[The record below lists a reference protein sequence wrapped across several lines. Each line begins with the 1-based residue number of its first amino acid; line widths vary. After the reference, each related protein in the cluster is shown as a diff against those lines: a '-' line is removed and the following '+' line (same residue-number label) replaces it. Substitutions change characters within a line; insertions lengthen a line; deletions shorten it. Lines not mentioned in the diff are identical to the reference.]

1 MPHDELRV
9 DAARNLLQVTFP
21 ALGQEQGEEVDL
33 EEEVAELVAQLL
45 VVAALGGVRD
55 LVGLLDRVRDD
66 RPRRLLAVPG
76 TVAPQPLGELLE
88 LEQRL
93 AQRHVC
99 ETSRWC
105 WSARPAARSRPG
117 TSISFST

>member
-1 MPHDELRV
+1 DELRV

-33 EEEVAELVAQLL
+33 EEEVAERVPPLL
-45 VVAALGGVRD
+45 LVAALGGVRA

-76 TVAPQPLGELLE
+76 TVAPQPLGELLQ

-93 AQRHVC
+93 GQRHRARL
-99 ETSRWC
+99 TA
-105 WSARPAARSRPG
+105 SAGLRGRRLGAGLGADGESG
-117 TSISFST
+117 GGG